1 MAVSRVPNV
10 ESALSAPVAAHL
22 AANLAAQ
29 LTTWFALRQR
39 TLPWRETSL
48 GRRSPYRVWLAEI
61 MLQQTRVSVVV
72 DYFNRFIARFPA
84 VGDLAAAS
92 EDEVLSLWSGLGYYA
107 RGRNLHKA
115 ARAVVV
121 DHGGVFPDTAAQLRT
136 LPGVG
141 DYTAAAIASLAFGER
156 TAVLDGNVARVLSRL
171 HDDAT
176 AIDTPRGK
184 RHFTALA
191 QALVDAAPKDGAGE
205 VNEALMELG
214 ALVCTPKSPSCA
226 SCPWLASCRGRERA
240 VLLPVKA
247 KKNAK
252 KHVRIAVVVV
262 TDAVGRFWL
271 EKRAS
276 AGLFGGLWEPPGVV
290 LDDDSADGDS
300 SSAEL
305 GWRRVLLERGL
316 AAPAVWP
323 APIVVQRTLTH
334 RELRF
339 ELLRLVADPH
349 TLPSTTMATT
359 PTTPATPTTATAATP
374 TMGGAGQWFSVA
386 ELGSVGT
393 STAVRTVLDAARLP
407 RLL

>member
-1 MAVSRVPNV
+1 MSVSQLPAAP
-10 ESALSAPVAAHL
+10 SALSPPTSAPPSPSTPSTPSTL
-22 AANLAAQ
+22 AAPLTTQ
-29 LTTWFALRQR
+29 LTAWFALRQR
-39 TLPWRETSL
+39 ALPWRETVL

-72 DYFNRFIARFPA
+72 DYFNRFIARFPG
-84 VGDLAAAS
+84 VKDLAAAS

-121 DHGGVFPDTAAQLRT
+121 DHGGVFPATAAELRT

-176 AIDTPRGK
+176 AIDTPAGK

-191 QALVDAAPKDGAGE
+191 QALVDAAPADAAGE

-226 SCPWLASCRGRERA
+226 SCPWLSSCRGRERA
-240 VLLPVKA
+240 AQLPVKA
-247 KKNAK
+247 KKKPK

-262 TDAVGRFWL
+262 TDAAGRVWL

-290 LDDDSADGDS
+290 LDAGEEADV
-300 SSAEL
+300 
-305 GWRRVLLERGL
+305 GWRRVVLERGL
-316 AAPAVWP
+316 VAPAVWP
-323 APIVVQRTLTH
+323 TPIMVERTLTH

-339 ELLRLVADPH
+339 ELLLLLADPGA
-349 TLPSTTMATT
+349 LPSTST
-359 PTTPATPTTATAATP
+359 
-374 TMGGAGQWFSVA
+374 TMGGAGQWFSGADVS
-386 ELGSVGT
+386 SVGT